1 MYEILEFTHVVLFC
15 TVAQT
20 GVLAMH
26 VHLGWQHLVQQG
38 LLPSSPH
45 LRRTLKAAIEGLTGN
60 CCQH

>member
-15 TVAQT
+15 TAAQT

-45 LRRTLKAAIEGLTGN
+45 L
-60 CCQH
+60 